1 MPLDALPYADLMERL
16 GFIPANHRE
25 AQLFAAET
33 RPVYDER
40 GQEVA
45 DFRRIVR
52 TDNDKTLEV
61 VGANYA
67 FVDHRTLFEQFERAI
82 AKSGLDAS
90 GMVIGTDYANEGR
103 RVFRQYVFPAH
114 CFSVKEGVPLAFRMI
129 MQNSLDGSS
138 KVSGRAGFFS
148 FVCAN
153 GAIIGTNVG
162 AFALRHQGEID
173 LRAAIAELVAGADY
187 HIKQQDRLR
196 EWPRIG
202 VTDRKALDL
211 INSMTKAS
219 KAQKDHLVHAYNW
232 ARLDDGPQGGA
243 NLWALSAVLTAWPP
257 TATTP
262 RAGWP
267 GRKRGAHPCRP
278 RCAPSGRNRSP
289 RCSSARNGGNSK
301 PPEPRPRP
309 ASPRASNGRGRR
321 R

>member
-1 MPLDALPYADLMERL
+1 MPLDALPYADLQERL

-67 FVDHRTLFEQFERAI
+67 FVDHRTLFEQFESAI

-114 CFSVKEGVPLAFRMI
+114 SFSVKEGVPLAFRMI

-187 HIKQQDRLR
+187 HITQQDRLR

-243 NLWALSAVLTAWPP
+243 NLWALSAVLTAWATHGDDAQGGMAGPEARRTSLPP
-257 TATTP
+257 SV
-262 RAGWP
+262 RAIREEQVAEVFECEEW
-267 GRKRGAHPCRP
+267 RELEA
-278 RCAPSGRNRSP
+278 A
-289 RCSSARNGGNSK
+289 
-301 PPEPRPRP
+301 
-309 ASPRASNGRGRR
+309 
-321 R
+321 